1 MIMNMSPVHMRRHNK
16 RMLPLGESH
25 TSFISYFI
33 CFLRCNLSGL
43 KGLADLISNDIS
55 IWLSPRFFQ
64 IIYFR
69 LCKFPIDKIRLTHI
83 RRNIFSVFC
92 FLSILCIIG
101 SVFQTLHHG
110 TSLILMHCYQFCR
123 RHSLTCLT

>member
-1 MIMNMSPVHMRRHNK
+1 MLQADNVAESLQGNSGKPKVPELPVTIQIGGIENDMIMNMSPVHMRRHNK

-55 IWLSPRFFQ
+55 IWLSPRFFSDNL
-64 IIYFR
+64 F
-69 LCKFPIDKIRLTHI
+69 
-83 RRNIFSVFC
+83 
-92 FLSILCIIG
+92 
-101 SVFQTLHHG
+101 
-110 TSLILMHCYQFCR
+110 
-123 RHSLTCLT
+123 